1 MICTKSQVIGM
12 VEVSYTKINKNHEV
26 HWLRFSIIHIV
37 FPLAL
42 FLLPTILI
50 VKFEPQKKI
59 LELLTAGNS
68 ALGILANYKWAYPIV
83 IFIVVSII
91 TKKILS
97 NILHRKYLLHTQREY
112 YLGPTWLL
120 GLASRIDSA
129 NTLNARSI
137 PVWQFFKLLIQH
149 ENIYYNNIEIEIPEV
164 SSETS
169 NSRAIVTYK
178 KGAKPNL
185 ERLIIGISDTYKIDY
200 DKLPAKL
207 KRNNY
212 VEIRSV
218 RSDHNNNREYNPDLV
233 KKFIDAVH
241 EAEKNGVRE
250 FSILPNT
257 IPKHIEVIVRE
268 CFSDA
273 GRNGSISVYVNE
285 SPRSNNYNYTTKRHR
300 IL

>member
-1 MICTKSQVIGM
+1 MICTKLQVIGM
-12 VEVSYTKINKNHEV
+12 VEVSHTKINKNHEV
-26 HWLRFSIIHIV
+26 HWLRFSISHIG

-83 IFIVVSII
+83 IFIVVSFF

-129 NTLNARSI
+129 NTLNVRSI
-137 PVWQFFKLLIQH
+137 PVWQFFRLLVQH
-149 ENIYYNNIEIEIPEV
+149 ENIKYNNIVVEVPEV

-169 NSRAIVTYK
+169 NSKVIVTYK
-178 KGAKPNL
+178 NGTKPNL
-185 ERLIIGISDTYKIDY
+185 KRLIIGISDTYKIDY
-200 DKLPAKL
+200 DKMPAKL
-207 KRNNY
+207 KRDNY
-212 VEIRSV
+212 VEICSV
-218 RSDHNNNREYNPDLV
+218 RPNHNNNREYNSELV
-233 KKFIDAVH
+233 KNFVDVVH
-241 EAEKNGVRE
+241 NAEKSGVRE

-257 IPKHIEVIVRE
+257 IPKHIEEIVRE

-273 GRNGSISVYVNE
+273 GRNGNISVYVNE
-285 SPRSNNYNYTTKRHR
+285 SPRSNNYNYTTKRHS